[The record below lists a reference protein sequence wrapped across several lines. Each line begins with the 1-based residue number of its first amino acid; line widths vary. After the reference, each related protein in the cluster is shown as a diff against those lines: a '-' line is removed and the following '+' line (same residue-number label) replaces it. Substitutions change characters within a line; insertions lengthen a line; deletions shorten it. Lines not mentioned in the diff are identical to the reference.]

1 MAKILTTPNQFLNQ
15 SAVPIDKGMEPVN
28 SYTDLATVNRSCR
41 YIGMAK
47 TVLNKVTEY
56 DEDEGEDVV
65 KSTYPMEFVLSGSTG
80 NGAWRLNKLSP
91 VKTHKE
97 VETLLTKYNV
107 PSKAFSIG
115 IEIMVEKDETNNN
128 KPTKYWITAIDT
140 TANTVTWER
149 CDNGSSTAPSITVE
163 GTDIESAGV

>member
-28 SYTDLATVNRSCR
+28 SYTDLATVDRSCR

-91 VKTHKE
+91 VKTYKE
-97 VETLLTKYNV
+97 VESLLSNYNV
-107 PSKAFSIG
+107 PAKAFSIG
-115 IEIMVEKDETNNN
+115 IEIMVETDETNEG
-128 KPTKYWITAIDT
+128 KPTKYWITAVDA

-149 CDNGSSTAPSITVE
+149 CNGSSSAAPSVTVE
-163 GTDIESAGV
+163 GEDMEIIP

>member
-15 SAVPIDKGMEPVN
+15 SAGPIDKGMETVDR
-28 SYTDLATVNRSCR
+28 YADLATVDRSCR

-56 DEDEGEDVV
+56 DEEEGEDVV

-80 NGAWRLNKLSP
+80 NGAWRLSKTSP
-91 VKTHKE
+91 VKTYKE
-97 VETLLTKYNV
+97 VESLLTKYNV
-107 PSKAFSIG
+107 PSKVFSIG

-128 KPTKYWITAIDT
+128 KPTKYRITAVDT
-140 TANTVTWER
+140 SANTVTWER
-149 CDNGSSTAPSITVE
+149 CDSAAITVE
-163 GTDIESAGV
+163 GADMESAEV